1 MLRRALITMLPLVR
15 IHIKWVQK
23 GLNCERWKSCVHEVQ
38 PTIPITLKVSD
49 STQRSWQLLTSRLI
63 VPNDSDL
70 CNPRDSLDDITLRN
84 IQRLEPKENRG
95 EEESRMSALHSRDVT
110 DGIRPLPMFWGS
122 ATSVQTWFEHS
133 ISLLLACYSA
143 LL

>member
-1 MLRRALITMLPLVR
+1 MLPLVR

-49 STQRSWQLLTSRLI
+49 STQRSWQLLTSRLM

-70 CNPRDSLDDITLRN
+70 CNSRDSLDDITLRN

-110 DGIRPLPMFWGS
+110 MIRPLPMFWGS
-122 ATSVQTWFEHS
+122 ATGRSNLVRTFNKLATC
-133 ISLLLACYSA
+133 LLQCSA
-143 LL
+143 LS